1 VPPLTFLLLSFI
13 EFLYFLLPGTQALVP
28 AAGSNHSSLSA
39 EDHDLSPI
47 SVPATTAVVGPVI
60 GKARA
65 LVDYTPSPY
74 DKDALRFKVRTHCVE

>member
-1 VPPLTFLLLSFI
+1 
-13 EFLYFLLPGTQALVP
+13 
-28 AAGSNHSSLSA
+28 LSA

-47 SVPATTAVVGPVI
+47 SVPATTAVVGSVI